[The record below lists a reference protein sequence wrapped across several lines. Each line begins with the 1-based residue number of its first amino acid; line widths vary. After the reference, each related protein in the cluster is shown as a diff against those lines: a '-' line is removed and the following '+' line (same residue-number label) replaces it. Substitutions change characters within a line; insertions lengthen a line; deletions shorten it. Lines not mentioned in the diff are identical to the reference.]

1 MKMLALVAASLG
13 LVACSDDTPGGV
25 DAPVDAAV
33 DAPFTDY
40 QLTGEYVDWDST
52 TSDFLGIVGATWTVV
67 DDPGRTATTA
77 PNGRVILTA
86 PPRVATITVTR
97 TGYLDARFVA
107 DPAVFA
113 APGTGF
119 SARGITPE
127 RAESFY
133 QSLGLPAFDPE
144 AAHVLVETVGADVPL
159 TLSGATV
166 AFVSDGVDDTTW
178 VAGDT
183 GFFVLFPN
191 VPVGSGTGTLG
202 STEAFTG
209 PTSLPLEAG
218 RLTITTIR

>member
-13 LVACSDDTPGGV
+13 LVACSDDTPGG
-25 DAPVDAAV
+25 V

-86 PPRVATITVTR
+86 PPRVATITVNR

-113 APGTGF
+113 APGAGF

-133 QSLGLPAFDPE
+133 QSLGLTFDPG